1 LNARVFTANTA
12 VNVFNYSPTSTAQ
25 DPSAPR
31 ARTVQVGSFEGEP
44 VDAGMKAP
52 YQDEFTLGIEKALDP
67 TLSIGLKGTYR
78 SLGRTVEDRCD
89 LDYTSPLT
97 QFNSC
102 AIFNPGSNG
111 PAANGSFPTCN
122 GSVNPTDP
130 TAGSCGLPGVAVP
143 EAKRIFRG
151 IELTARKQFSQGLWA
166 QVSYLYSSLRGN
178 YSGAIREASGQTD
191 PGINADYDYN
201 QFLTNAYGNL
211 ELDRPHQ
218 FRLDSVYTAPF
229 GLSVGVQ
236 AYVRSGV
243 PTSRTGYYNSFYTSE
258 LFLDTRGSD
267 GRLPTDYETNLSLS
281 YNFAFGPVTVTPQLY
296 IFNVLNRQTV
306 TGIDDRFNI
315 NGTFVTTP
323 GTPFYG
329 QAGVEPGKAGP
340 DGTICPPTSSGP
352 CSDNPD
358 YRKATERV
366 GSRLLRAALKITF

>member
-1 LNARVFTANTA
+1 
-12 VNVFNYSPTSTAQ
+12 
-25 DPSAPR
+25 
-31 ARTVQVGSFEGEP
+31 
-44 VDAGMKAP
+44 
-52 YQDEFTLGIEKALDP
+52 
-67 TLSIGLKGTYR
+67 
-78 SLGRTVEDRCD
+78 
-89 LDYTSPLT
+89 
-97 QFNSC
+97 
-102 AIFNPGSNG
+102 
-111 PAANGSFPTCN
+111 
-122 GSVNPTDP
+122 
-130 TAGSCGLPGVAVP
+130 
-143 EAKRIFRG
+143 
-151 IELTARKQFSQGLWA
+151 
-166 QVSYLYSSLRGN
+166 
-178 YSGAIREASGQTD
+178 
-191 PGINADYDYN
+191 
-201 QFLTNAYGNL
+201 
-211 ELDRPHQ
+211 
-218 FRLDSVYTAPF
+218 VYTAPF

-296 IFNVLNRQTV
+296 IFNILNRQTV